1 MLRKVMATRTFSSL
15 DQLRAA
21 VGQEVAL
28 SPWMQIAQDRID
40 LFAQATGD
48 HQWIHLDAGRARTE
62 SPYQTTIAHGFLTLS
77 LLSELSRQAVEIQGD
92 FKMRINYGINR
103 LRFPAPV
110 RSGDRVRGRFT
121 LASVEDL
128 DGAVQ
133 IVWQCLVEIEG
144 MPKPALAAEWLTRI
158 YF

>member
-1 MLRKVMATRTFSSL
+1 MLRKAMATRTFSSL
-15 DQLRAA
+15 DELRAA

-40 LFAQATGD
+40 LFADATGD
-48 HQWIHLDAGRARTE
+48 HQWIHIDADRARTE

-92 FKMRINYGINR
+92 FKMRINYGMNR

-128 DGAVQ
+128 EGAVQ
-133 IVWQCLVEIEG
+133 IVWQCLIEIEG
-144 MPKPALAAEWLTRI
+144 MAKPALAAEWLTRI

>member
-1 MLRKVMATRTFSSL
+1 MARRTFSSL
-15 DQLRAA
+15 EELRAA
-21 VGQEVAL
+21 VGQEVAV
-28 SPWMQIAQDRID
+28 SGWMQIAQDRID
-40 LFAQATGD
+40 LFADATGD
-48 HQWIHLDAGRARTE
+48 HQWIHIDAERARTE

-77 LLSELSRQAVEIQGD
+77 LLSELSRQAVEIEGD

-128 DGAVQ
+128 EGAVQ
-133 IVWQCLVEIEG
+133 VVWQCLVEIEG
-144 MPKPALAAEWLTRI
+144 MSKPALAAEWLTRI

>member
-1 MLRKVMATRTFSSL
+1 MATRTFSSL

-21 VGQEVAL
+21 VGQEVAV

-40 LFAQATGD
+40 LFADATGD
-48 HQWIHLDAGRARTE
+48 HQWIHVDVDRARTE

-92 FKMRINYGINR
+92 FKMRINYGMNR

-128 DGAVQ
+128 EGAVQ

-144 MPKPALAAEWLTRI
+144 LSKPALAAEWLTRI